1 MIFLSIWTG
10 QNFGCEPEN
19 QLPQNLRQL
28 CICRTS
34 KILVCK
40 GIKNSAVFH
49 TSKSRNDISMVSN
62 SNTYPFQLTEKLFI
76 EDSPTLD
83 CLNPKD
89 FVGFQS
95 LNSLSVISS
104 GLKTLYCH
112 NNQENKKQNGGGGS
126 GFYKNQL
133 LHHLDLSNNS
143 ISDLIMDDLTRL
155 GVTQLRTLN
164 VSHNKI
170 DHIESRLFAQ
180 FTQLIS
186 LDLSNNHLNE
196 NLKPS
201 VFENLP
207 RGLKYL
213 DISSKYTFVFTLLPT
228 LHSTYNIELL
238 LKLKS
243 SIEIARIIAASAE
256 HELQ

>member
-1 MIFLSIWTG
+1 MNPWRWTLIFLSIWG
-10 QNFGCEPEN
+10 QNYGCEPEN
-19 QLPQNLRQL
+19 QLPQNLRQF

-34 KILVCK
+34 NILVCK

-49 TSKSRNDISMVSN
+49 TSKSRNDISIDSN
-62 SNTYPFQLTEKLFI
+62 PFQSTQELFI

-112 NNQENKKQNGGGGS
+112 HQEKQNDD
-126 GFYKNQL
+126 GFKNQQL
-133 LHHLDLSNNS
+133 LHLDLSNNS
-143 ISDLIMDDLTRL
+143 ISELMDLTSL
-155 GVTQLRTLN
+155 TQLRTLN

-170 DHIESRLFAQ
+170 DQIESRIFAQ

-201 VFENLP
+201 VFESLP
-207 RGLKYL
+207 KGLNYL
-213 DISSKYTFVFTLLPT
+213 DISSKYLHILL
-228 LHSTYNIELL
+228 S
-238 LKLKS
+238 
-243 SIEIARIIAASAE
+243 
-256 HELQ
+256 

>member
-1 MIFLSIWTG
+1 MNPWRWTLIFLSIWTG

-49 TSKSRNDISMVSN
+49 TSKSRNDISIDSN
-62 SNTYPFQLTEKLFI
+62 PFQSTQELFI

-112 NNQENKKQNGGGGS
+112 HFSLRS
-126 GFYKNQL
+126 GIITGLGFRFYL
-133 LHHLDLSNNS
+133 SEIPTFYYVELGIFMGILD
-143 ISDLIMDDLTRL
+143 
-155 GVTQLRTLN
+155 
-164 VSHNKI
+164 K
-170 DHIESRLFAQ
+170 
-180 FTQLIS
+180 
-186 LDLSNNHLNE
+186 
-196 NLKPS
+196 
-201 VFENLP
+201 
-207 RGLKYL
+207 
-213 DISSKYTFVFTLLPT
+213 
-228 LHSTYNIELL
+228 
-238 LKLKS
+238 
-243 SIEIARIIAASAE
+243 
-256 HELQ
+256 

>member
-1 MIFLSIWTG
+1 MNPWRWTLIFLSIWTG

-62 SNTYPFQLTEKLFI
+62 SNTNPFQLTEKLFI

-112 NNQENKKQNGGGGS
+112 HQEKQNDD
-126 GFYKNQL
+126 GFKNQQL
-133 LHHLDLSNNS
+133 LHLDLSNNS

-228 LHSTYNIELL
+228 LHSTYNTFFI
-238 LKLKS
+238 K
-243 SIEIARIIAASAE
+243 
-256 HELQ
+256 